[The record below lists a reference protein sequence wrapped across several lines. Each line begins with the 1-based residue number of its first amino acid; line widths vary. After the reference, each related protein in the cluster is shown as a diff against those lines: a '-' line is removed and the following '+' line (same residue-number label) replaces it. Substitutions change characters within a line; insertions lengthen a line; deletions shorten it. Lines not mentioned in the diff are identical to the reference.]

1 MLLFFSKTPQNKQY
15 ITNAALYGVETPE
28 DTGDFDPPIIS
39 QLSAF
44 FAPNENVPQSCSYPL
59 NVRELFPYWLRIANE
74 GNPLII
80 GLTEYYYKWL
90 SCNTSDI
97 NSLSFFR
104 LEDLVDVENIPE
116 ELIEHLVDTYLNSYP
131 KKEIQNGTVSP
142 EKLKNIIDNVK
153 VNLYAKKGASDSFK
167 LLINEFFGVD
177 PDKIS
182 VSYPKQYVLRL
193 NSGRFEWM
201 RTSPLEEQNLKQQE
215 YPEFFKNTTGS
226 FLNYSVLY
234 DNDLWQDFSYVVNTP
249 EVTVDQY
256 TNTIRPLVHPA
267 GTKDFFQIRFDLFNN
282 DVQEEVQVTEYETP
296 TIQNYALYTIG
307 STGTIGYSF
316 GCSGAYGG
324 VTGQPSY
331 LFPYWDEE
339 IATYYIQ
346 GMSFGEINTGD
357 FFTLYPGVGFTFLN
371 RGLTCG

>member
-1 MLLFFSKTPQNKQY
+1 MLLLFTKKIQNKKY
-15 ITNAALYGVETPE
+15 VTNAEIYGVDSSE
-28 DTGDFDPPIIS
+28 DSAEFEAPVVP

-44 FAPNENVPQSCSYPL
+44 FAPNENIPTNCSYPI
-59 NVRELFPYWLRIANE
+59 NIRDFFPYWLRISNGGE
-74 GNPLII
+74 SVLIS
-80 GLTEYYYKWL
+80 LTEQYYKWL

-104 LEDLVDVENIPE
+104 LEDLTDLENIPE
-116 ELIEHLVDTYLNSYP
+116 ELIENIANTYLNSYP
-131 KKEIQNGTVSP
+131 KQEIKNQTVTLD
-142 EKLKNIIDNVK
+142 KLKNIIDNVK
-153 VNLYAKKGASDSFK
+153 VNLYSKKGARDSFK

-182 VSYPKQYVLRL
+182 VSYPKQYILRL
-193 NSGRFEWM
+193 NSGRYEWM
-201 RTSPLEEQNLKQQE
+201 RTNPLEEQDVIGEE

-226 FLNYSVLY
+226 FLNYSVIY

-249 EVTVDQY
+249 EITIEQY
-256 TNTIRPLVHPA
+256 KNTIKPLVHPA
-267 GTKDFFQIRFDLFNN
+267 GTKDFFQLRFDIFNN
-282 DVQEEVQVTEYETP
+282 DVEDAFEIIEYETP

-307 STGTIGYSF
+307 STATIGYSF

-331 LFPYWDEE
+331 IFPYWDEE
-339 IATYYIQ
+339 ISNYYIE

-357 FFTLYPGVGFTFLN
+357 FFNLSPAVGFTYLN
-371 RGLTCG
+371 KGITCG